1 MNFTRVLA
9 QHRQPMIRFLGKR
22 SPPAKID
29 HTPQVHPASPTGSLP
44 SSFAA
49 YRQKAQQHGPLTSDF
64 QSGGSRSYGSA
75 SQYGGRIG
83 SKSGSSLGPVEAEKG
98 LFFDRDEL
106 PARFR
111 RSPLTEGEMEAIT
124 SGGASLFA

>member
-1 MNFTRVLA
+1 MQLTRVLA

-22 SPPAKID
+22 TVPSKID
-29 HTPQVHPASPTGSLP
+29 HTPHAHPASPSNSLP

-49 YRQKAQQHGPLTSDF
+49 YRQKAQQHGPLTSSF
-64 QSGGSRSYGSA
+64 QSTRGYGTG
-75 SQYGGRIG
+75 QYGGKIG
-83 SKSGSSLGPVEAEKG
+83 AASGQSLGKVEADGG

-111 RSPLTEGEMEAIT
+111 RTKLEAWEIDAVS
-124 SGGASLFA
+124 SGGASMFA

>member
-22 SPPAKID
+22 TLPTKID
-29 HTPQVHPASPTGSLP
+29 HTPTAHPASPSPLP
-44 SSFAA
+44 SSFAN
-49 YRQKAQQHGPLTSDF
+49 YRQKAQQHGPLTSSF
-64 QSGGSRSYGSA
+64 QSGSRSYGSA

-83 SKSGSSLGPVEAEKG
+83 SAPGASLGPVEAQGG
-98 LFFDRDEL
+98 LFFDINEL

-111 RSPLTEGEMEAIT
+111 RRPMTEGEIEAVG
-124 SGGASLFA
+124 SGGASMFA